1 MILQRFGIKS
11 FFVLLIFFQL
21 FSAAVALSQ
30 GAKGTITGRVVDS
43 GGGVLQGA
51 RIVLNPGEISR
62 VSDAQGEFTIT
73 GVDSGTYAI
82 TVSFVGLDTYSASLE
97 VKPGSAAHVDAVLK
111 VGTQSEEVIVTAER
125 AHGEADA
132 INRERT
138 ADNVLQVLPAE
149 VIRSLPNANM
159 ADAIGRLPSVT
170 LERDEGEG
178 KYVQIRGT
186 EPRLTNVTLDGV
198 NVPSPESGIRQ
209 IKLDTISADLVES
222 VEINKTL
229 QANQD
234 ADGIGGSVN
243 LVTKTA
249 GERPTVSFSGMG
261 GYTPIVG
268 GRPAVESTGT
278 LGQRFGK
285 DKRWGVLIGGSYD
298 WNGRG
303 IDDIEPVPDQATNLP
318 GQPPTYESMDIREY
332 RYYRS
337 RWGLAGSADY
347 KLAEG
352 SNIYLHGLY
361 SDFKNFGDRWVYSLN
376 DNTTGLQL
384 LGSNGCSTDSTGT
397 TVAPCTGV
405 PSFNTQIRRPDYAI
419 GSLILGGK
427 HVFSSTWFAWDISA
441 GRSRQIVNGDPSAS
455 FDSTLDTS
463 ACQYD
468 PAATKSIYRPQF
480 SAACFT
486 EAYDPD
492 NFVLSKIQS
501 NHGLT
506 AQVNLQVTGA
516 FAKRYHIGSHTSSIE
531 VGGRFRNAHKFDN
544 SVGLEFDA
552 NTTVPLSQFPS
563 RLTNHDY
570 YDKSY
575 QLGPNPAFNDVFA
588 YYFANQANFD
598 AVAPDITSQYNFIEK
613 VSAGYVMNTIDLS
626 SRVRLVAGIRF
637 EGTNLDTASPTFD
650 GSGSFVGLTK
660 ANGSYLKVLPSA
672 SLRFALDNNTNLRL
686 VYGRGLS
693 RPNPQDIAQAV
704 SWTIGGAINS
714 ASLGN
719 PNLKAETGDNFD
731 VLIEHYL
738 NPFGAIQ
745 AGFFY
750 KRLTDPIVNETNIV
764 QNFEPAPTAPLGT
777 YQVSQPINA
786 GSAWVY
792 GFEASYVQ
800 HLTFLPGLLRGFGI
814 SANYG
819 YTNSQASGIPGRT
832 DKPRLVRSAPHTW
845 NVSPT
850 YDYKRFSFRAGLSYN
865 AENIAGYAD
874 QPNGPFGD
882 NYFYPHLQIDM
893 QGSIGLGHGLSF
905 ISYILNANN
914 EVFGFYNG
922 SAKYVLQ
929 REYYKP
935 TYAAGFRWN
944 PAFERK

>member
-1 MILQRFGIKS
+1 MRTNKLRTMLVYLCVCAQ
-11 FFVLLIFFQL
+11 LLM
-21 FSAAVALSQ
+21 V
-30 GAKGTITGRVVDS
+30 GATRAQSGRGTVSGRVTDTS
-43 GGGVLQGA
+43 GGVLQGA
-51 RIVLNPGEISR
+51 AIELDPAGLTR
-62 VSDAQGEFTIT
+62 VSDAQGEFTFT
-73 GVDSGTYAI
+73 GVAAGSYTITYN
-82 TVSFVGLDTYSASLE
+82 FVGMEPHSATVE
-97 VKPGSAAHVDAVLK
+97 VKAGETVRADATLHVGSNE
-111 VGTQSEEVIVTAER
+111 QEVIVTAER

-132 INRERT
+132 LNREKS
-138 ADNVLQVLPAE
+138 ADNELQVLPSE

-159 ADAIGRLPSVT
+159 ADALGRLPSVT

-249 GERPTVSFSGMG
+249 GERPTISFSGMG

-278 LGQRFGK
+278 LGQRFGH

-303 IDDIEPVPDQATNLP
+303 IDDIEPVPDRATNLP
-318 GQPPTYESMDIREY
+318 GQPPYYEAIDIREY

-397 TVAPCTGV
+397 TVAPCSNGL

-427 HVFSSTWFAWDISA
+427 HVFSSTWFAWDVSS
-441 GRSRQIVNGDPSAS
+441 GRSRQIVNGDPTAS

-486 EAYDPD
+486 EAYNPD
-492 NFVLSKIQS
+492 NFVLNKIES

-516 FAKRYHIGSHTSSIE
+516 FAKRYHIGSHTSTVE

-552 NTTVPLSQFPS
+552 NATVPLSQFPS
-563 RLTNHDY
+563 RLTNHNY

-588 YYFANQANFD
+588 YYFANQSNFE
-598 AVAPDITSQYNFIEK
+598 AVAPDITSQYSFIEK
-613 VSAGYVMNTIDLS
+613 VSAGYVMDTIDLS

-637 EGTNLDTASPTFD
+637 EGTSLDTASPTFD
-650 GSGSFVGLTK
+650 DSGSFLGLTK
-660 ANGSYLKVLPSA
+660 ASGSYLKALPSA
-672 SLRFALDNNTNLRL
+672 SLRFAL
-686 VYGRGLS
+686 
-693 RPNPQDIAQAV
+693 
-704 SWTIGGAINS
+704 
-714 ASLGN
+714 
-719 PNLKAETGDNFD
+719 
-731 VLIEHYL
+731 
-738 NPFGAIQ
+738 
-745 AGFFY
+745 
-750 KRLTDPIVNETNIV
+750 
-764 QNFEPAPTAPLGT
+764 
-777 YQVSQPINA
+777 
-786 GSAWVY
+786 
-792 GFEASYVQ
+792 
-800 HLTFLPGLLRGFGI
+800 
-814 SANYG
+814 
-819 YTNSQASGIPGRT
+819 
-832 DKPRLVRSAPHTW
+832 
-845 NVSPT
+845 
-850 YDYKRFSFRAGLSYN
+850 
-865 AENIAGYAD
+865 
-874 QPNGPFGD
+874 
-882 NYFYPHLQIDM
+882 
-893 QGSIGLGHGLSF
+893 
-905 ISYILNANN
+905 
-914 EVFGFYNG
+914 
-922 SAKYVLQ
+922 
-929 REYYKP
+929 
-935 TYAAGFRWN
+935 
-944 PAFERK
+944 